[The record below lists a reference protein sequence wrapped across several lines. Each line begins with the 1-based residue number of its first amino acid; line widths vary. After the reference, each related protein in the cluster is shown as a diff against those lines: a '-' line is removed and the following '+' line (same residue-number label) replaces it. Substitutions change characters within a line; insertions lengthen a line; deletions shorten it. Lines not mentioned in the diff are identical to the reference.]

1 MLYYYAKFNKLK
13 LVLKP
18 QEIYDK
24 IVKIKEETDDDDA
37 FKKSI
42 KSSKSVVNVTI
53 TPENKT
59 KCCNVN

>member
-1 MLYYYAKFNKLK
+1 M
-13 LVLKP
+13 
-18 QEIYDK
+18 
-24 IVKIKEETDDDDA
+24 KIKEETDDDDA